1 MDHTGIPG
9 PLGSGDKGG
18 AKVGWLAFM
27 DRAIL
32 MDLAHEEKKI
42 SFSHC
47 IF

>member
-18 AKVGWLAFM
+18 AKVGWLAFT
-27 DRAIL
+27 DQAIL